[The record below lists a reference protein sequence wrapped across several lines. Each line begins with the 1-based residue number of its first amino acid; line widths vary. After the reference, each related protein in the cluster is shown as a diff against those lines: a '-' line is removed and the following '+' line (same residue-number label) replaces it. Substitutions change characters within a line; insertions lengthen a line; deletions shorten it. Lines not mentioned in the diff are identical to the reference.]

1 MCPWPSRGEE
11 GCNWVHARL
20 RAAGK
25 EMSPTGKSECWA
37 GKITDPHY
45 NNERSPVPSQMSS
58 PVTFQWVVSAY
69 SHILHAQPSEA
80 EPELRRTLS
89 PSLSPHTRTTSSFD
103 SLHTSLLSYPPE
115 HDLYGNLFHCLARA
129 STPSRPTSRTL
140 SSASAALHIKTHP
153 HPNSRKAKNSI
164 HPLPFPPYRASQAN
178 HSPDIIHYPQTLCQH
193 LSLWQCW
200 VLQIREG
207 EIQQTNCVTEIEEA
221 TKTALKAHK
230 SPSTKILLLKLSS

>member
-1 MCPWPSRGEE
+1 MCPWPSRGKE
-11 GCNWVHARL
+11 GCNWVHASL
-20 RAAGK
+20 RAAGE
-25 EMSPTGKSECWA
+25 EMSPPGKSECWA

-69 SHILHAQPSEA
+69 SHILHTQPSEA

-115 HDLYGNLFHCLARA
+115 HDLYGNLFHCLVRT

-140 SSASAALHIKTHP
+140 SSASAAMHFNTHP
-153 HPNSRKAKNSI
+153 TPTHGKQRTLSTLSPSLLTEQVRPTTVQILYTILK
-164 HPLPFPPYRASQAN
+164 PFAN
-178 HSPDIIHYPQTLCQH
+178 ICLFENAEFYKS
-193 LSLWQCW
+193 
-200 VLQIREG
+200 EG
-207 EIQQTNCVTEIEEA
+207 EKFSRQTV
-221 TKTALKAHK
+221 
-230 SPSTKILLLKLSS
+230 